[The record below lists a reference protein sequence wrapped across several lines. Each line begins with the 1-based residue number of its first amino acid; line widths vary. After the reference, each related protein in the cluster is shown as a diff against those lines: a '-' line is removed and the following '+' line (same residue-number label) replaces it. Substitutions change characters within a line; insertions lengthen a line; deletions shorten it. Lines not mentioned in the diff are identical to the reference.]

1 MSTKKKSLRIKFVV
15 LAVVLVSIMVLL
27 AGMNIAGRVI
37 LNRLLENYD
46 NASVLQLLATELKQS
61 SEDLTNNCRMYIVSG
76 DKAYLDEYNKII
88 DWRTGAAPR
97 PSNLPEALFPG
108 EAIPMLELLR
118 MAGFLPE
125 ELEIVSDSM
134 ALSVSLAELERQAMD
149 SILYNRM
156 APGSQEPLDGESV
169 RDFALRIVTSSN
181 YNQVSSRILRP
192 LDNLVVSISER
203 MEREQ
208 ARLDIQ
214 MYIFQS
220 VVLLLTL
227 IIIVSQGYFI
237 SFLQRRL
244 LRPITQTTS
253 ALSVVSSG
261 DLTPSLEIAANNEIG
276 QMAEDFNNTTLNLR
290 NLIKKIKDASQ
301 KLSFVG
307 ENLHS
312 QMVSTS
318 VAVEQMNTT
327 ISTTKERTQ
336 AQAVSVTETSTIVT
350 KIIDTIK
357 KLDASV
363 TRQATNI
370 SQSSAAVEQMVT
382 NIAEISKTLDKSDDM
397 IQGLSI
403 ATSNG
408 RNTVT
413 HAGDITRKISDAS
426 GGLME
431 ASGIIQHIASQTNLL
446 AMNAAIE
453 AAHAGEAG
461 QGFAVV
467 ADEIRKLAEESSIQ
481 GKAIT
486 STLKSLSGDIANLNQ
501 ATRTVEET
509 FGSIHSLSES
519 IMQMSSQMNVAMQEQ
534 DSGSQGV
541 LASMREINTV
551 TMEVREGSSEMLEG
565 SEAVVSE
572 LQRLNHLTNE
582 IASKMNEMSTGVS
595 QINETVHSVEKLSSD
610 NERSIQTLS
619 KEIQVFKIGA

>member
-76 DKAYLDEYNKII
+76 DKAYLDGYNKII

-156 APGSQEPLDGESV
+156 ASGSQEPLDGESV
-169 RDFALRIVTSSN
+169 RDFALRIVTSSS

-619 KEIQVFKIGA
+619 KEIQVFKIGD

>member
-97 PSNLPEALFPG
+97 PSNLPESLFPG

-169 RDFALRIVTSSN
+169 RDFALRIVTSSS

>member
-169 RDFALRIVTSSN
+169 RDFALRIVTSSS

-327 ISTTKERTQ
+327 ISTTKERAQ

>member
-97 PSNLPEALFPG
+97 PSNLPEALFPR

-156 APGSQEPLDGESV
+156 ASGSQEPLDGESV
-169 RDFALRIVTSSN
+169 RDFALRIVTSSS

-220 VVLLLTL
+220 VVLFLTL

-619 KEIQVFKIGA
+619 KEIQVFKIGD

>member
-156 APGSQEPLDGESV
+156 ASGSQEPLDGESV
-169 RDFALRIVTSSN
+169 RDFALRIVTSSS

-307 ENLHS
+307 ESLHS

>member
-169 RDFALRIVTSSN
+169 RDFALRIVTSSS

>member
-169 RDFALRIVTSSN
+169 RDFALRIVTSSS

-307 ENLHS
+307 EDLHS

-327 ISTTKERTQ
+327 ISTTKERAQ

>member
-327 ISTTKERTQ
+327 ISTTKERAQ

>member
-97 PSNLPEALFPG
+97 PSNLPEALFPR

-156 APGSQEPLDGESV
+156 ASGSQEPLDGESV
-169 RDFALRIVTSSN
+169 RDFALRIVTSSS

-619 KEIQVFKIGA
+619 KEIQVFKIGD

>member
-97 PSNLPEALFPG
+97 PSNLPEALFPR

-156 APGSQEPLDGESV
+156 ASGSQEPLDGESV
-169 RDFALRIVTSSN
+169 RDFALRIVTSSS

-327 ISTTKERTQ
+327 ISTTKERAQ

-619 KEIQVFKIGA
+619 KEIQVFKIGD